1 MAKESWLTYLT
12 SQESKLN
19 NFSKNMIKKIVA
31 LYESYGL
38 DIIDMG
44 EEEFSRLCNYYL
56 KNPEQLE
63 DDLKKA
69 KSIAKADEDLKGDK

>member
-1 MAKESWLTYLT
+1 MAKESWSTFLT
-12 SQESKLN
+12 SQENKLN
-19 NFSKNMIKKIVA
+19 NFPKSMIKKIVT

-38 DIIDMG
+38 DIVDMG

-56 KNPEQLE
+56 KNPKQLE

-69 KSIAKADEDLKGDK
+69 KIIAKKYKDSEGDD

>member
-19 NFSKNMIKKIVA
+19 NFPKNMIKKIVA

-63 DDLKKA
+63 SDLKKA
-69 KSIAKADEDLKGDK
+69 KSIAKTDEDSEEDK

>member
-1 MAKESWLTYLT
+1 MAEESWLTYLT

-19 NFSKNMIKKIVA
+19 NFPKSMIKKIVA

-56 KNPEQLE
+56 KNPKQLE
-63 DDLKKA
+63 DDLKRA
-69 KSIAKADEDLKGDK
+69 KTIAKADEDSEGDN